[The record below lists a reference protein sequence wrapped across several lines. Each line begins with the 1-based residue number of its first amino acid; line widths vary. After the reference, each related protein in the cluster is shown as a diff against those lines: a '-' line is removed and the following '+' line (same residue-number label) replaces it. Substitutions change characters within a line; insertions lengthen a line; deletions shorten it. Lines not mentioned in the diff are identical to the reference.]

1 MKPRSMGGS
10 MSEKKSIEILDMIW
24 PESGLSTTLTVPDK
38 PKDTLGEGDQVQLSI
53 DFLTLT
59 LSPLE
64 LIQLAAFLRVG
75 MDELMER
82 HPSLQ
87 RDVVNAFDIK
97 D

>member
-1 MKPRSMGGS
+1 MTTKAT
-10 MSEKKSIEILDMIW
+10 IEILDMIW
-24 PESGLSTTLTVPDK
+24 PETGLSTTLTVPDK
-38 PKDTLGEGDQVQLSI
+38 PKDTLGEQDQVQLSI
-53 DFLTLT
+53 DFVTLT

-64 LIQLAAFLRVG
+64 LIQLAAFLRVS

-87 RDVVNAFDIK
+87 RQVVNAFDIK

>member
-1 MKPRSMGGS
+1 MTAKN
-10 MSEKKSIEILDMIW
+10 SIDILDMIW
-24 PESGLSTTLTVPDK
+24 PETGLSTTLTAPDK
-38 PKDTLGEGDQVQLSI
+38 AKDTLGEGDQVQLSI
-53 DFLTLT
+53 DFVTLT

-64 LIQLAAFLRVG
+64 LIQLAAFLRVS

>member
-1 MKPRSMGGS
+1 
-10 MSEKKSIEILDMIW
+10 MSDKKSVEILDMIW

>member
-1 MKPRSMGGS
+1 
-10 MSEKKSIEILDMIW
+10 MSKKKSVEILDMIW
-24 PESGLSTTLTVPDK
+24 PESGLSTTLNVPDK

>member
-1 MKPRSMGGS
+1 
-10 MSEKKSIEILDMIW
+10 MSEKKPVEILDMIW

>member
-1 MKPRSMGGS
+1 
-10 MSEKKSIEILDMIW
+10 MSEKRTIEVLDMIW
-24 PESGLSTTLTVPDK
+24 PQTGLSTTLTVPDK
-38 PKDTLGEGDQVQLSI
+38 PKDTLGEDDQVQLSV
-53 DFLTLT
+53 DFLTMT

-87 RDVVNAFDIK
+87 REVVNAFDIQ

>member
-1 MKPRSMGGS
+1 MTDRKHL
-10 MSEKKSIEILDMIW
+10 ELLDMIW
-24 PESGLSTTLTVPDK
+24 PETGLSTTLTVPDK
-38 PKDTLGEGDQVQLSI
+38 PKDTLGEDDQVRLSI
-53 DFLTLT
+53 DFLTLS

-82 HPSLQ
+82 HPGLQ
-87 RDVVNAFDIK
+87 RAVVNAFDIK

>member
-1 MKPRSMGGS
+1 MT
-10 MSEKKSIEILDMIW
+10 EKKTIELLDMIW
-24 PESGLSTTLTVPDK
+24 PETGLSTTLVVPDK
-38 PKDTLGEGDQVQLSI
+38 PTDTLGEGDQVKLSI

-75 MDELMER
+75 MDELMDR

-87 RDVVNAFDIK
+87 RAVVNAFDIK

>member
-1 MKPRSMGGS
+1 MT
-10 MSEKKSIEILDMIW
+10 EKKSIELLDMIW
-24 PESGLSTTLTVPDK
+24 PETGLSTTLTVPDK
-38 PKDTLGEGDQVQLSI
+38 PKDTLGENDQVQLSI

-75 MDELMER
+75 MDELMDR
-82 HPSLQ
+82 HPGLQ

>member
-1 MKPRSMGGS
+1 MT
-10 MSEKKSIEILDMIW
+10 EKQSIELLDMIW
-24 PESGLSTTLTVPDK
+24 PETGLSTTLTVPDK
-38 PKDTLGEGDQVQLSI
+38 PKDTLGETDQVQLSI

-75 MDELMER
+75 MDELMDR

>member
-1 MKPRSMGGS
+1 MTDRKT
-10 MSEKKSIEILDMIW
+10 IDLLDMVW
-24 PESGLSTTLTVPDK
+24 PETGLSTTLNVPDK
-38 PKDTLGEGDQVQLSI
+38 PKDTLGEDDQVQLTI
-53 DFLTLT
+53 DFLTLS

-87 RDVVNAFDIK
+87 RAVVNAFDIQ

>member
-1 MKPRSMGGS
+1 MTG
-10 MSEKKSIEILDMIW
+10 KKSVELVDMIW
-24 PESGLSTTLTVPDK
+24 PETGLSTTLTVPDK
-38 PKDTLGEGDQVQLSI
+38 PKDTLGEGDQVHLSV
-53 DFLTLT
+53 DFLTIT

-75 MDELMER
+75 MDELMDR

-87 RDVVNAFDIK
+87 REVVNAFDIR

>member
-1 MKPRSMGGS
+1 MAERKPM
-10 MSEKKSIEILDMIW
+10 IDVLDVIW
-24 PESGLSTTLTVPDK
+24 PETGLSTTLQVPEK
-38 PKDTLGEGDQVQLSI
+38 PKDTLGEDDQVKLSI
-53 DFLTLT
+53 DFLTIT

-75 MDELMER
+75 MDELMDR

-87 RDVVNAFDIK
+87 RQVVNAFDIR

>member
-1 MKPRSMGGS
+1 MT
-10 MSEKKSIEILDMIW
+10 EKRSIELLDMIW
-24 PESGLSTTLTVPDK
+24 PETGLSTTLTVPDK
-38 PKDTLGEGDQVQLSI
+38 PRDTLGEGDQVQLSV
-53 DFLTLT
+53 DFLTLS

-87 RDVVNAFDIK
+87 REVVNAFDIR

>member
-1 MKPRSMGGS
+1 MMETTGEDE
-10 MSEKKSIEILDMIW
+10 MTDKKTIEILDMIW
-24 PESGLSTTLTVPDK
+24 PQTGLSTTLTVPDK
-38 PKDTLGEGDQVQLSI
+38 PKDSLGEGDQVQLSV
-53 DFLTLT
+53 DFLTMT

-64 LIQLAAFLRVG
+64 LIQLAAFLRVS

-87 RDVVNAFDIK
+87 REVVNAFDIQ

>member
-1 MKPRSMGGS
+1 MT
-10 MSEKKSIEILDMIW
+10 KKSNIELLDMIW
-24 PESGLSTTLTVPDK
+24 PETGLSTTLTAPDK

-53 DFLTLT
+53 DFLTIT

-87 RDVVNAFDIK
+87 REVVNAFDIK

>member
-1 MKPRSMGGS
+1 
-10 MSEKKSIEILDMIW
+10 MSEKKSIELLDMIW
-24 PESGLSTTLTVPDK
+24 PETGLSTTLAVPDK
-38 PKDTLGEGDQVQLSI
+38 PKNTLGEDDQVQLSI
-53 DFLTLT
+53 DFLTLS

-75 MDELMER
+75 MDELMDR

>member
-1 MKPRSMGGS
+1 

-38 PKDTLGEGDQVQLSI
+38 PKDTLGEGDQVQLSV

>member
-1 MKPRSMGGS
+1 MT
-10 MSEKKSIEILDMIW
+10 EKKTIELLDMIW
-24 PESGLSTTLTVPDK
+24 PETGLSTTLVVPDK
-38 PKDTLGEGDQVQLSI
+38 PKDTLGEGDQVKLSI

-75 MDELMER
+75 MDELMDR

-87 RDVVNAFDIK
+87 RAVVNAFDIK

>member
-1 MKPRSMGGS
+1 MT
-10 MSEKKSIEILDMIW
+10 EKKSIEILDMIW
-24 PESGLSTTLTVPDK
+24 PETGLSTTLTVPDK

-53 DFLTLT
+53 DFLTMS

-75 MDELMER
+75 MDEIMDR

-87 RDVVNAFDIK
+87 RAVVNAFDIK

>member
-1 MKPRSMGGS
+1 MIERNLGGS
-10 MSEKKSIEILDMIW
+10 MSKTKKIEILDMIW
-24 PESGLSTTLTVPDK
+24 PETGLSTTLTVPDK

-53 DFLTLT
+53 DFMTLT

>member
-1 MKPRSMGGS
+1 

-38 PKDTLGEGDQVQLSI
+38 PKDTLGEGDQVHLSI